1 MCLNFYCF
9 ALAFFAFCFFPFFR
23 ERRGRRFSELTFAMD
38 NINNIQ
44 ESGYFHM
51 FKVAV
56 VKHIQHLEAVV
67 ALKSRTTSFDNKTNK
82 SIGSK
87 CLYLSAK
94 APSEFLG
101 KGMFSWCFFILTFTK
116 QPQMNKNLK
125 HFKDAVLI
133 LTCIKLFLPIILQ
146 NLLLS
151 LNGNSENILSSRSNF
166 VEAFSLCH
174 WNLNGKTTQNYF
186 KFFLLKV
193 YLSAYAFNVT

>member
-1 MCLNFYCF
+1 
-9 ALAFFAFCFFPFFR
+9 
-23 ERRGRRFSELTFAMD
+23 
-38 NINNIQ
+38 
-44 ESGYFHM
+44 
-51 FKVAV
+51 
-56 VKHIQHLEAVV
+56 
-67 ALKSRTTSFDNKTNK
+67 
-82 SIGSK
+82 
-87 CLYLSAK
+87 
-94 APSEFLG
+94 
-101 KGMFSWCFFILTFTK
+101 
-116 QPQMNKNLK
+116 MNKNLK

-193 YLSAYAFNVT
+193 YLSAYAFNVTWILETYLILERGLILWWQLENEHAVKHAFIIKSGINQKIILNLFQVAFK